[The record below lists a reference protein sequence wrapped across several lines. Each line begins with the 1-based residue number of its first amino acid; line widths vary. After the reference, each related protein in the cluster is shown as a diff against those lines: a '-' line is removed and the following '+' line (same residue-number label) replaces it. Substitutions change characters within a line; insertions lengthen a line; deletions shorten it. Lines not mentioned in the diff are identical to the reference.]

1 MALFIMAM
9 SINPGAKKTH
19 RDLSHQVDNS
29 LELFNKHH
37 AKVKNIFATLG
48 RYDYLALF
56 EADDQTTAFRVA
68 SEINTLGILDTETWP
83 VIPYDD
89 FSRLLP

>member
-9 SINPGAKKTH
+9 SINPSAKKQH

-29 LELFNKHH
+29 LELFHKHQ
-37 AKVKNIFATLG
+37 AKVQNIYATLG

-56 EADDQTTAFRVA
+56 DANDQTTAFRVA
-68 SEINTLGILDTETWP
+68 SEINALGILETETWP